1 MLRVI
6 IPLMLLSSVTAYA
19 QNVGI
24 GTTNPKEKL
33 EVSGNIKSNGLVL
46 PVGGAYDF
54 LMQLNGSG
62 QVGARKGYGALA
74 LHYIICI
81 YGSFPG
87 RSGSGGDSAVSPFLG
102 EIKLFAGNYVPAGWM
117 FCEGQLLPIAPNQ
130 ALFAIMGTTFGGNG
144 VNNFAIPDL
153 RGAVPV
159 HTGTS
164 PAGYTWNWADR
175 SF

>member
-1 MLRVI
+1 
-6 IPLMLLSSVTAYA
+6 MLLSSITVYA

-24 GTTNPKEKL
+24 GTTTPTQKL
-33 EVSGNIKSNGLVL
+33 EVSGNIKSTGLIVNT
-46 PVGGAYDF
+46 GGAQYDF
-54 LMQLNGSG
+54 LMQSNASG
-62 QVGARKGYGALA
+62 QVGAKKGFGALA

-81 YGSFPG
+81 DGNFPNINPPT
-87 RSGSGGDSAVSPFLG
+87 ATSPFLA
-102 EIKLFAGNYVPAGWM
+102 EIKLFAGNYAPSGWM
-117 FCEGQLLPIAPNQ
+117 FCEGQSLSINTNQ
-130 ALFAIMGTTFGGNG
+130 ALFAVMGTTYGGDG
-144 VNNFAIPDL
+144 RTTFALPDL